1 MIYLDNNATTR
12 VAPEVFEA
20 MRPYFEEL
28 YGNPSSAH
36 SFGREMRVA
45 VEKAR
50 ERVAALIGAAAPS
63 EIVFTSGG
71 TESDNWAILGA
82 LSADPA
88 KKHIVTTRVEH
99 EAVRNLCKKLETEG
113 YQVTWLGVNEEG
125 LFDLEELRAALRPD
139 TAVVSIMLANNET
152 GILFP
157 MFQIAAVIRES
168 SQAVFHVDGVNALGK
183 IEIDLKNS
191 GVDLFSLSGH
201 KFHAPKGVGALYIRN
216 GVNLPALA
224 IGGGQENGLRA
235 GTENVPYIVGL
246 GAAAEL
252 VKDLSAM
259 ENVAAMRDRFES
271 EILKTVPGATLNGTA
286 EPQFR
291 LPNTSSI
298 SFARTN
304 GEAILARLN
313 DAGICVSTGSACNAD
328 DHTASAVLQ
337 AMNIP
342 YENAMGAIRFSFGR
356 YNVEGE
362 IDVVLQELVK
372 ITESSSAF

>member
-20 MRPYFEEL
+20 MKPYLTDL

-36 SFGREMRVA
+36 TFGREMRSV

-50 ERVAALIGAAAPS
+50 GQVAELIGASRPD
-63 EIVFTSGG
+63 EVVFTSGG

-82 LSADPA
+82 LAADPE

-99 EAVRNLCKKLETEG
+99 EAVRKLCEQLETSG
-113 YQVTWLGVNEEG
+113 HTVTWLGVNEEG
-125 LFDLEELRAALRPD
+125 LLDLEELRAALRPD

-157 MFQIAAVIRES
+157 VRQAAAIVKES
-168 SQAVFHVDGVNALGK
+168 SRALFHVDGINAVGK
-183 IEIDLKNS
+183 VEIALKDS

-201 KFHAPKGVGALYIRN
+201 KFHAPKGVGALYVRN
-216 GVNLPALA
+216 GVNLPTLQ
-224 IGGGQENGLRA
+224 IGGGQENGRRA
-235 GTENVPYIVGL
+235 GTENVPYIAGL

-252 VKDLSAM
+252 VKDIFAM
-259 ENVAAMRDRFES
+259 GRVAAMRDKFEN
-271 EILKTVPGATLNGTA
+271 EILRTIPNATLNGTA
-286 EPQFR
+286 DRALR

-298 SFARTN
+298 SFAGTN
-304 GEAILARLN
+304 GEAILAKLN
-313 DAGICVSTGSACNAD
+313 DAGICVSTGSACNSD
-328 DHTASAVLQ
+328 DHTASGVLQ

-342 YENAMGAIRFSFGR
+342 YEQAMGAIRFSFGR
-356 YNVEGE
+356 YNVDGE
-362 IDVVLQELVK
+362 VEVVLRELTK
-372 ITESSSAF
+372 ILEI